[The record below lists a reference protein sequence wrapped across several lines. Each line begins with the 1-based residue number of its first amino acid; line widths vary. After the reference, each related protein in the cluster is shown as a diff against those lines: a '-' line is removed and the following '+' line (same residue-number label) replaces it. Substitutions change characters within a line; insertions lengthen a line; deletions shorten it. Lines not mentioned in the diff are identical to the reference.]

1 MRKVLRWVTPAVA
14 LLCVLACNERALV
27 VPKPEPEASSHP
39 FIRPVIHAADVL
51 FLVDDSS
58 SMTPIQAN
66 LARNFPAFIDALR
79 MVEGGLPDV
88 HIAVTT
94 SSMGAGAFTSAPET
108 GCGASDGGRF
118 VYQPRAATD
127 PACQTTKRITGP
139 EHFIESLDGGTRNN
153 FAAGVDIADVFTC
166 IAQVGD
172 SGCGFEHQLA
182 AVRAALGDPAMGVSP
197 APGNQGFLRQ
207 DAYLAVVFITN
218 EDDCSAPP
226 DSLLFDPSNRALGPL
241 ESYRCTRFGLVCG
254 ASAPPAAPAAGPIAA
269 CTSNDAAA
277 VEDPLHSLMPVSQF
291 VDYFARIKG
300 SRERLL
306 LSAVAAPVPAEGI
319 RVVADQQGGPCLAHS
334 CGPTGVLC
342 GTPTGDVTFGDP
354 AIRLKQVI
362 DSAGE
367 NGVFLSICQDS
378 YRDAMERIGAKL
390 AQRLGPPCLDRAP
403 VGRDGT
409 VVRAANGE
417 LVAPD
422 RISCTVE
429 DVVGLGTPDQSS
441 RGSVPPCR
449 LEGEPPGVSCWV
461 AYGDATCAA
470 GARIAVCRNGLDPAA
485 AGHPCRMGG
494 GAADTTAV
502 VECAT
507 VP

>member
-1 MRKVLRWVTPAVA
+1 MRRFLRWATPAVA
-14 LLCVLACNERALV
+14 LFGLLACNERALV
-27 VPKPEPEASSHP
+27 VPKPAPEASSRP
-39 FIRPVIHAADVL
+39 FIQPLIHAADVL
-51 FLVDDSS
+51 FLIDDSS
-58 SMTPIQAN
+58 SMKPIQSN

-94 SSMGAGAFTSAPET
+94 SSMGAGASTVT
-108 GCGASDGGRF
+108 GCGAPDGGRF
-118 VYQPRAATD
+118 VYQPRAASD

-139 EHFIESLDGGTRNN
+139 EHFIASLDGGTRNN

-166 IAQVGD
+166 IAEVGD

-182 AVRAALGDPAMGVSP
+182 AVRAALGDPAMGLPP
-197 APGNQGFLRQ
+197 APGNQGFLRE

-226 DSLLFDPSNRALGPL
+226 SSQLFDPGNAALGPL

-254 ASAPPAAPAAGPIAA
+254 GSAPPAAPAAGPITA

-277 VEDPLHSLMPVSQF
+277 VEDPLHSLLPVSLF

-300 SRERLL
+300 SREQVL

-319 RVVADQQGGPCLAHS
+319 RVVTDGRGGPCLAHS
-334 CGPTGVLC
+334 CGPPGVLC
-342 GTPTGDVTFGDP
+342 ATPTGDITFGDP

-367 NGVFLSICQDS
+367 NGAFLSICQDS
-378 YRDAMERIGAKL
+378 YRDAMERIGEKL
-390 AQRLGPPCLDRAP
+390 AQRFKPPCIDRP
-403 VGRDGT
+403 LVGRDGT
-409 VVRAANGE
+409 VVRAAGSE

-429 DVVGLGTPDQSS
+429 DVVGLGTPDRSS

-449 LEGEPPGVSCWV
+449 LEGEPPGVSCWAV
-461 AYGDATCAA
+461 YADPTCTA

-494 GAADTTAV
+494 SAGDVTAV